1 MHAPVHDRL
10 VAPFCSADRP
20 DRRIGRTVLRIP
32 VADSTNAMLIEL
44 GRAGAVDGTVLVADE
59 QVAGR
64 GKGERSWFSSRDESL
79 CVSLLLR
86 RVPGRDLSKTTLL
99 AAVAL
104 HDAVTRLGVAASIKW
119 PNDILIGDRKVCGIL
134 AEAATTTDGDVDFVV
149 VGFGLNVAIAAETF
163 PPELRGIATSLA
175 QATGRAF
182 DCATVLD
189 ACLDSFST
197 WVAILEDRGFAPIA
211 DAWRRGAS
219 TLGRRVVVSDSAVPL
234 AGTAVALADD
244 GALVLRDAAGHEHL
258 VHSGDISHA
267 RAPVAAATVDR

>member
-10 VAPFCSADRP
+10 VAPFGSADRP

-44 GRAGAVDGTVLVADE
+44 GRGGAVDGTVLVADE

-86 RVPGRDLSKTTLL
+86 RTPGRDLTKATLL

-104 HDAVTRLGVAASIKW
+104 HDAVTRLGVPAAIKW
-119 PNDILIGDRKVCGIL
+119 PNDILIGDAKICGIL

-175 QATGRAF
+175 AATGRSF
-182 DCATVLD
+182 DCAAVLD

-197 WVAILEDRGFAPIA
+197 WVAILEDRGFTPIA
-211 DAWRRGAS
+211 DAWRRATS
-219 TLGRRVVVSDSAVPL
+219 TLGRRVVVSDAAVPL
-234 AGTAVALADD
+234 AGTAVALAND
-244 GALVLRDAAGHEHL
+244 GALVLRDDAGHDHL

-267 RAPVAAATVDR
+267 RPPIAAAAAGR